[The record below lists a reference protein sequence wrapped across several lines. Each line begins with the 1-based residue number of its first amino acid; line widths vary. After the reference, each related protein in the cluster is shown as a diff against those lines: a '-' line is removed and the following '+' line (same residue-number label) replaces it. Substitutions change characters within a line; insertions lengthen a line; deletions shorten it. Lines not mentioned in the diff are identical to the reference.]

1 MSTED
6 GRQACEA
13 QDELLEICDN
23 LYINNKITEN
33 QLLYLRHLILIRDE
47 NVADIYDE
55 GQNYDPVNTIYMAK
69 ALYKLANLQTTPTTS
84 STTTAYTNNTTTNN
98 NSNTKTLNVSTT
110 NTLAISASGA
120 SSPVS
125 KHKKS
130 KGGKNYDQQEQQQ
143 VQKQVTKVSK
153 HLYI

>member
-55 GQNYDPVNTIYMAK
+55 GQNYDPVNTIYIAK
-69 ALYKLANLQTTPTTS
+69 ALYKLANLQTTHT
-84 STTTAYTNNTTTNN
+84 STTTTPTPNTTNTTAT
-98 NSNTKTLNVSTT
+98 NSNINKKSNAAT
-110 NTLAISASGA
+110 NTLAINSGA

-130 KGGKNYDQQEQQQ
+130 KGGQNYDQQEQQQ

>member
-1 MSTED
+1 MSTEE
-6 GRQACEA
+6 GRSACEA

-55 GQNYDPVNTIYMAK
+55 GQNYDPVNTIYIAK
-69 ALYKLANLQTTPTTS
+69 ALYKLANLQTTPTT
-84 STTTAYTNNTTTNN
+84 TTTNNTTTS
-98 NSNTKTLNVSTT
+98 NSKSLNVSTT
-110 NTLAISASGA
+110 NTLAINSGA

-125 KHKKS
+125 KHKK
-130 KGGKNYDQQEQQQ
+130 KGGQNSDSQQVQ
-143 VQKQVTKVSK
+143 VQKQVPNVSAYM
-153 HLYI
+153 HI